1 SLRDL
6 DGTITLA
13 NGSAQVEMTGASS
26 LGGGLAL
33 RGRVGLN
40 GGLNSALTV
49 EANNIVVRDP
59 TLYESTLSGAIAI
72 NGQLAGGAQISGT
85 IDVTQSEIQV
95 PSSTV
100 GSLGDVPEVTH
111 VGAPSDVS
119 QTLQRAGLTGATATT
134 AGGVG
139 PAYGLDIT
147 INAPARLFV
156 RGRGLDAELGGKLTL
171 QGTTQQII
179 PAGQFNLIRGRLDIL
194 QQRFALTDGA
204 ITMQGDFIPKIRFVA
219 TTESL
224 NGTTVNVIVEGPA
237 SAPEVSFTSAPELPQ
252 DEVLSQLLFG
262 RDMSSISAFQAVQ
275 LAAAVGTLTGRSGG
289 GLIDKIRQGSG
300 LDDLDVTTDD
310 AGNAALSAGKY
321 LSDNVYTDV
330 TVSSQGDTQIN
341 LNLDLG
347 GNFTAKGGFGTTGDT
362 SVGVFFEKDY

>member
-1 SLRDL
+1 
-6 DGTITLA
+6 
-13 NGSAQVEMTGASS
+13 
-26 LGGGLAL
+26 
-33 RGRVGLN
+33 
-40 GGLNSALTV
+40 
-49 EANNIVVRDP
+49 
-59 TLYESTLSGAIAI
+59 
-72 NGQLAGGAQISGT
+72 
-85 IDVTQSEIQV
+85 
-95 PSSTV
+95 
-100 GSLGDVPEVTH
+100 
-111 VGAPSDVS
+111 
-119 QTLQRAGLTGATATT
+119 LQRAGLTGTTATT
-134 AGGVG
+134 SGGGG